1 MGQLQCFRF
10 AYLRLSISQ
19 MACSLLP
26 CLRLFSLKRCS
37 MLLLFI
43 AASLLS
49 TQALALD
56 LNHANEAE
64 LDGLKGMG
72 PTLSR
77 KVLAARQRQPF
88 ASWADF
94 LQRVSGV
101 GTAKAKLFSEQ
112 GLTIEG
118 QAFVSAQTLP

>member
-1 MGQLQCFRF
+1 MG
-10 AYLRLSISQ
+10 Y
-19 MACSLLP
+19 
-26 CLRLFSLKRCS
+26 LKRSS
-37 MLLLFI
+37 MLLLLT
-43 AASLLS
+43 AASLFS

-56 LNHANEAE
+56 LNQANEAE

-72 PTLSR
+72 PSLSR
-77 KVLAARQRQPF
+77 KVLAARHQQPF

-101 GTAKAKLFSEQ
+101 GVAKAKLFSEQ

-118 QAFVSAQTLP
+118 QAFVSTQTLP

>member
-1 MGQLQCFRF
+1 MG
-10 AYLRLSISQ
+10 Y
-19 MACSLLP
+19 
-26 CLRLFSLKRCS
+26 LKRCS

-43 AASLLS
+43 ATSLFNAH
-49 TQALALD
+49 ALALD
-56 LNHANEAE
+56 LNQANEAE

-72 PTLSR
+72 PSLSR
-77 KVLAARQRQPF
+77 KVLAARQHQPF

-94 LQRVSGV
+94 LRRVSGV

>member
-1 MGQLQCFRF
+1 MG
-10 AYLRLSISQ
+10 Y
-19 MACSLLP
+19 
-26 CLRLFSLKRCS
+26 LKRCS

-43 AASLLS
+43 ATSLFNAH
-49 TQALALD
+49 ALALD
-56 LNHANEAE
+56 LNQANEAE

-94 LQRVSGV
+94 LRRVSGV

-118 QAFVSAQTLP
+118 QAFVSAQALP

>member
-1 MGQLQCFRF
+1 MG
-10 AYLRLSISQ
+10 Y
-19 MACSLLP
+19 
-26 CLRLFSLKRCS
+26 LKRCS

-43 AASLLS
+43 ATSLIN

-56 LNHANEAE
+56 LNQANEAE

-72 PTLSR
+72 PSLSR
-77 KVLAARQRQPF
+77 KVLVARQQQPF

-94 LQRVSGV
+94 LRRVSGV

>member
-1 MGQLQCFRF
+1 MG
-10 AYLRLSISQ
+10 YL
-19 MACSLLP
+19 M
-26 CLRLFSLKRCS
+26 RCS
-37 MLLLFI
+37 MLLLLT
-43 AASLLS
+43 ATSLFN
-49 TQALALD
+49 THALALD
-56 LNHANEAE
+56 LNQANEAE

-72 PTLSR
+72 PSLSR
-77 KVLAARQRQPF
+77 KVLVARQQQPF

-94 LQRVSGV
+94 LRRVSGV

>member
-1 MGQLQCFRF
+1 MG
-10 AYLRLSISQ
+10 Y
-19 MACSLLP
+19 
-26 CLRLFSLKRCS
+26 LKRCS

-43 AASLLS
+43 ATSLIN
-49 TQALALD
+49 TQALSLD
-56 LNHANEAE
+56 LNQANEAE

-72 PTLSR
+72 PSLSR
-77 KVLAARQRQPF
+77 KVLAARQHQPF

-94 LQRVSGV
+94 LRRVSGV
-101 GTAKAKLFSEQ
+101 GTAKSKLFSEQ

>member
-1 MGQLQCFRF
+1 MG
-10 AYLRLSISQ
+10 Y
-19 MACSLLP
+19 
-26 CLRLFSLKRCS
+26 LKRCS

-43 AASLLS
+43 ATSLIN
-49 TQALALD
+49 THTLALD
-56 LNHANEAE
+56 LNQANEAE

-77 KVLAARQRQPF
+77 KVLAARQQQPF

-94 LQRVSGV
+94 LRRVSGV

>member
-1 MGQLQCFRF
+1 M
-10 AYLRLSISQ
+10 
-19 MACSLLP
+19 
-26 CLRLFSLKRCS
+26 
-37 MLLLFI
+37 
-43 AASLLS
+43 
-49 TQALALD
+49 ALD
-56 LNHANEAE
+56 LNQANEAE

-77 KVLAARQRQPF
+77 KVLAARQHQPF

-94 LQRVSGV
+94 LRRVSGV

-118 QAFVSAQTLP
+118 QAFVSTQTLP

>member
-1 MGQLQCFRF
+1 MG
-10 AYLRLSISQ
+10 Y
-19 MACSLLP
+19 
-26 CLRLFSLKRCS
+26 LKRCS
-37 MLLLFI
+37 ILLLFI
-43 AASLLS
+43 ATSLLNAH
-49 TQALALD
+49 ALALD
-56 LNHANEAE
+56 LNQANEAE

-77 KVLAARQRQPF
+77 KVLAARQHQPF

-94 LQRVSGV
+94 LRRVSGV
-101 GTAKAKLFSEQ
+101 GVTKAKLFSEQ

>member
-1 MGQLQCFRF
+1 MG
-10 AYLRLSISQ
+10 Y
-19 MACSLLP
+19 
-26 CLRLFSLKRCS
+26 LKRCS

-43 AASLLS
+43 ATSLLS
-49 TQALALD
+49 KHALALD
-56 LNHANEAE
+56 LNQANEAE

-77 KVLAARQRQPF
+77 KVLAARQHQPF

-101 GTAKAKLFSEQ
+101 GVAKAKLFSEQ

>member
-1 MGQLQCFRF
+1 MG
-10 AYLRLSISQ
+10 Y
-19 MACSLLP
+19 
-26 CLRLFSLKRCS
+26 LKRCS

-43 AASLLS
+43 ATSLFNAH
-49 TQALALD
+49 ALALD
-56 LNHANEAE
+56 LNQASEAE

-72 PTLSR
+72 PSLSR
-77 KVLAARQRQPF
+77 KVLAARQHQPF

-94 LQRVSGV
+94 LRRVSGV

-118 QAFVSAQTLP
+118 QAFLSTQTLP

>member
-1 MGQLQCFRF
+1 MG
-10 AYLRLSISQ
+10 Y
-19 MACSLLP
+19 
-26 CLRLFSLKRCS
+26 LKRCS

-43 AASLLS
+43 ATSLIN

-56 LNHANEAE
+56 LNQANEAE

-72 PTLSR
+72 PSLSR
-77 KVLAARQRQPF
+77 KVLAARQHQPF

-94 LQRVSGV
+94 LRRVSGV
-101 GTAKAKLFSEQ
+101 GIAKAKLFSEQ

-118 QAFVSAQTLP
+118 QAFVSTQTLP